1 MYKIQRPV
9 GTFKHLH
16 VLKTRFLFF
25 FNFWIAS
32 VNIYH

>member
-16 VLKTRFLFF
+16 VLKTRYFF

>member
-16 VLKTRFLFF
+16 VLKTSLFF